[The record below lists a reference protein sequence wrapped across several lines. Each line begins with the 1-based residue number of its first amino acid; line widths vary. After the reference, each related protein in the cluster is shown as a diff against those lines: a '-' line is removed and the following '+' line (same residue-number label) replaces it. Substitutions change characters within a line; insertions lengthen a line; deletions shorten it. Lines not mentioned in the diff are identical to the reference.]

1 LGTPADSYPIDDYQ
15 LVIPDTEDV
24 VDSVGWRSSFTPCG
38 VPEDSNAPIIYNV
51 AVTFAYDG
59 LSWDIR
65 LRYDVSF
72 ISATPCH
79 SGPHVLFYDY
89 AYQAIKVDALLEL
102 EGWGATTKATAKSF
116 SSSED
121 SSFGCQSAPLRTKEE
136 QVDEEDK
143 VLVVEAFGVPDNEV
157 CARAWCAHFGLSAV
171 TANIQR
177 LAWLALYEAY
187 AARVNMVILT
197 EGRRRM
203 KRWNRSIDVLVG
215 ASLLI
220 HEVAQAALPAR
231 FRTWVYVIAFVTISC
246 SADTAQPRRR
256 PLLSTT
262 LSWLCLRR
270 NELRFRLGSVGCQD
284 LDRSAALYE
293 VRISTDCVMFGRC
306 LPFLSSVCC
315 LELGHQSQI
324 LKSDSWSSRLFRK
337 CMDAIRWSLTNFRST
352 ESFVRLFWS
361 GKPCMES

>member
-1 LGTPADSYPIDDYQ
+1 
-15 LVIPDTEDV
+15 
-24 VDSVGWRSSFTPCG
+24 
-38 VPEDSNAPIIYNV
+38 
-51 AVTFAYDG
+51 
-59 LSWDIR
+59 
-65 LRYDVSF
+65 
-72 ISATPCH
+72 
-79 SGPHVLFYDY
+79 
-89 AYQAIKVDALLEL
+89 
-102 EGWGATTKATAKSF
+102 
-116 SSSED
+116 
-121 SSFGCQSAPLRTKEE
+121 
-136 QVDEEDK
+136 
-143 VLVVEAFGVPDNEV
+143 
-157 CARAWCAHFGLSAV
+157 
-171 TANIQR
+171 
-177 LAWLALYEAY
+177 
-187 AARVNMVILT
+187 
-197 EGRRRM
+197 M

-246 SADTAQPRRR
+246 SADPAQPRRR

-315 LELGHQSQI
+315 LELGHQSQNFEVRF
-324 LKSDSWSSRLFRK
+324 LELTSVQEVYGCYTLV
-337 CMDAIRWSLTNFRST
+337 SLTNFRST